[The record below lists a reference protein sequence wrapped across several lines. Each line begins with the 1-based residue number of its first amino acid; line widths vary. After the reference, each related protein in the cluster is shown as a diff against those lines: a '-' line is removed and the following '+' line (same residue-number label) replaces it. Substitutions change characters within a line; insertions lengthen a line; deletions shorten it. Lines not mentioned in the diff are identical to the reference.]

1 MPQSVAG
8 VGVWAWFSRV
18 ESTAQAIAAL
28 MLASFSEAFSIT
40 VVDSIL
46 VMRTHG
52 QSQDFAASLQSF
64 CWGLQVCVTVLA
76 NAFAMTNHQICFT
89 V

>member
-1 MPQSVAG
+1 M
-8 VGVWAWFSRV
+8 WFSRV

-64 CWGLQVCVTVLA
+64 CWGLQVCDRVLTA
-76 NAFAMTNHQICFT
+76 ECATKIKIQIVLFFLET
-89 V
+89 SDVYS